1 MTGMAPMAGMTRVT
15 EDDWDGCAR
24 EPKNEKKNVRF
35 CKRLQCS
42 DGRDGSIYM
51 EMENLA
57 KAQLE
62 NFR

>member
-1 MTGMAPMAGMTRVT
+1 MTRVIG
-15 EDDWDGCAR
+15 DDWDGCAH
-24 EPKNEKKNVRF
+24 EPKNEKKNICF

-42 DGRDGSIYM
+42 DGRDGSSYM

-62 NFR
+62 NFC

>member
-1 MTGMAPMAGMTRVT
+1 MTGMAVHVNRKM
-15 EDDWDGCAR
+15 
-24 EPKNEKKNVRF
+24 KKRILRF

-42 DGRDGSIYM
+42 DGRDGSSYM